1 MENIKEQFARLFME
15 LDLTDDQAA
24 MIKKL
29 QRDVDAA
36 LRQPPV
42 SGSAS
47 PKLKHIVI
55 IGKFDDGKCRQVLI
69 NPQTQD
75 VVLSAVIACER
86 QIRVLETIIEGIDIG
101 LPS

>member
-1 MENIKEQFARLFME
+1 
-15 LDLTDDQAA
+15 
-24 MIKKL
+24 MITKVKSK
-29 QRDVDAA
+29 RSSRNSVKAD
-36 LRQPPV
+36 V

-75 VVLSAVIACER
+75 VILSAVIACER
-86 QIRVLETIIEGIDIG
+86 QIRVLETIIEGIDIE

>member
-1 MENIKEQFARLFME
+1 MSTKVKSKRSNSNSVKAY
-15 LDLTDDQAA
+15 
-24 MIKKL
+24 
-29 QRDVDAA
+29 
-36 LRQPPV
+36 V

-55 IGKFDDGKCRQVLI
+55 IGKFDDGKCRQILI

-75 VVLSAVIACER
+75 VVLSAIIACER
-86 QIRVLETIIEGIDIG
+86 QVSVLETIIEGIDIE

>member
-1 MENIKEQFARLFME
+1 MTIESTNVQLP
-15 LDLTDDQAA
+15 L
-24 MIKKL
+24 
-29 QRDVDAA
+29 
-36 LRQPPV
+36 QPPLLIADV

-86 QIRVLETIIEGIDIG
+86 QIRVLETIIEGIDIE
-101 LPS
+101 LP